1 MYGTQT
7 VETIK
12 LPIPRLTQ
20 MPGDFGM
27 KELNKEIKQGLL
39 IKPATLLG
47 LRRYKK
53 GTKRPCYYLESVRRS
68 VIRLSNIAVHQ
79 TIQINSYYIKK
90 YTIKGSITHQKRVF
104 GFFFCRANELISK

>member
-47 LRRYKK
+47 LRI
-53 GTKRPCYYLESVRRS
+53 RRGQRDP
-68 VIRLSNIAVHQ
+68 VII
-79 TIQINSYYIKK
+79 
-90 YTIKGSITHQKRVF
+90 
-104 GFFFCRANELISK
+104 